1 MESEKSLTSK
11 RVRKAPTRFEVWVEG
26 DPHTPMAVRQQKLEK
41 ELEKVQKKFRQMSQ
55 KKVSAEAGS
64 VDVGSVGVGS
74 SGSGEA
80 GSKEEMKKPK
90 KMKKVVQKKAT
101 KNVKSKQTD

>member
-26 DPHTPMAVRQQKLEK
+26 DPHTPMAVRQQKSEK
-41 ELEKVQKKFRQMSQ
+41 KKVQKKFRQMRQ

-74 SGSGEA
+74 SGSGEG
-80 GSKEEMKKPK
+80 GSKEEVKIPK